1 MEIYVLRDALQ
12 TNIGYIELP
21 SIGDDLL
28 RTSLFLKA
36 HNTINR

>member
-21 SIGDDLL
+21 SIGDDLS

-36 HNTINR
+36 HNTINK